1 MADSSFQSLAQ
12 GEDDVEEEPSIAVPE
27 APAHPPRGTDR
38 TCSRTT
44 QVDESCFTLRWKIS
58 LLTLGAL
65 LMGLLG
71 TCFLAWRGVIPNDL
85 VPLFSGYGR
94 SRDLELFNEGQ
105 APPLPVG
112 IPAAGPMGPRKV
124 PAPRPK
130 MPRLHGVHGVNTPE
144 KHMVRDFLGTFRLE
158 VGAKPQFAQG
168 NEICN
173 ASAPLTDM
181 NWAPRGWDVSVGD
194 RIQCESRNR
203 VNPTWKSLRYENWD
217 RNWCWVAVKEMCH
230 DHLKTP
236 KSWSTYRDLAYRA
249 GLAPSRHFSPFD
261 GLQNPEVCD
270 GAKHGIQK
278 SYFKEEASL
287 ALKWFHRNVKV
298 YVLNLPKFYNRWD
311 IITKRLHDL
320 QIDAIRVIGVDMM
333 EPNAYSDAVRNG
345 WIAPDF
351 DMKAAQA
358 NAFQPQNDMG
368 HILGTVGCAAAHFK
382 AQSQIL
388 KDSPHLAIV
397 LEDDSWLMDNFVTNL
412 WRIVTQELP
421 CDWDVLQLLGRCAYG
436 KCISEHLAR
445 IQPDANEPADL
456 CHQGVNWGFH
466 GVLYRTAH
474 LEKVQAL
481 WKKHV
486 FNPKTPHCLDIDV
499 ALASI
504 SDKVNYYSVPNSQHP
519 PLIKEMDL
527 GSVRASINLG
537 FKVGRK

>member
-1 MADSSFQSLAQ
+1 
-12 GEDDVEEEPSIAVPE
+12 
-27 APAHPPRGTDR
+27 
-38 TCSRTT
+38 
-44 QVDESCFTLRWKIS
+44 
-58 LLTLGAL
+58 
-65 LMGLLG
+65 
-71 TCFLAWRGVIPNDL
+71 
-85 VPLFSGYGR
+85 
-94 SRDLELFNEGQ
+94 
-105 APPLPVG
+105 
-112 IPAAGPMGPRKV
+112 
-124 PAPRPK
+124 
-130 MPRLHGVHGVNTPE
+130 
-144 KHMVRDFLGTFRLE
+144 
-158 VGAKPQFAQG
+158 
-168 NEICN
+168 
-173 ASAPLTDM
+173 
-181 NWAPRGWDVSVGD
+181 
-194 RIQCESRNR
+194 
-203 VNPTWKSLRYENWD
+203 
-217 RNWCWVAVKEMCH
+217 MCH

-466 GVLYRTAH
+466 GVL
-474 LEKVQAL
+474 
-481 WKKHV
+481 
-486 FNPKTPHCLDIDV
+486 
-499 ALASI
+499 
-504 SDKVNYYSVPNSQHP
+504 
-519 PLIKEMDL
+519 
-527 GSVRASINLG
+527 
-537 FKVGRK
+537 

>member
-1 MADSSFQSLAQ
+1 
-12 GEDDVEEEPSIAVPE
+12 
-27 APAHPPRGTDR
+27 
-38 TCSRTT
+38 
-44 QVDESCFTLRWKIS
+44 
-58 LLTLGAL
+58 
-65 LMGLLG
+65 
-71 TCFLAWRGVIPNDL
+71 
-85 VPLFSGYGR
+85 
-94 SRDLELFNEGQ
+94 
-105 APPLPVG
+105 
-112 IPAAGPMGPRKV
+112 
-124 PAPRPK
+124 
-130 MPRLHGVHGVNTPE
+130 
-144 KHMVRDFLGTFRLE
+144 MVRDFLGTFRLE

-278 SYFKEEASL
+278 SYFNEEASL

-368 HILGTVGCAAAHFK
+368 YILGTVGCAAAHFK